1 MCVRSFLNTCAW
13 IVRRIGSG
21 VDTGGRERRG
31 WLGSSGLLRVTA
43 RVRCRAGALSCREEW
58 IEAGL
63 EQSRDLLMERAAGC
77 CRQHGLWRTC
87 LAPIIMADKSTA
99 GMLLPSTHP
108 VLGSRARLVRSR
120 GSGTRYPSTRR
131 TYSSSNSHRS
141 PRCYRAQPEYA
152 EYPGRVP
159 RVPRPST
166 QITPPEVLQS
176 AARARASHA
185 LHAARYVVRQ
195 LDLGNP
201 LRCTLRAARCALLLL
216 WGV

>member
-1 MCVRSFLNTCAW
+1 
-13 IVRRIGSG
+13 
-21 VDTGGRERRG
+21 
-31 WLGSSGLLRVTA
+31 
-43 RVRCRAGALSCREEW
+43 
-58 IEAGL
+58 
-63 EQSRDLLMERAAGC
+63 MERAAGC

-87 LAPIIMADKSTA
+87 LARIIMADKSTA

-141 PRCYRAQPEYA
+141 PRCYRAQPEDP

-166 QITPPEVLQS
+166 QSTPPEYPEYPARGPAERSPS
-176 AARARASHA
+176 AGVARVARCTVCCTSTRSRQPATLHVA
-185 LHAARYVVRQ
+185 CCTLCFAPFVVCRLVQCQVALLHACCIGEVVQRGC
-195 LDLGNP
+195 DAP
-201 LRCTLRAARCALLLL
+201 LISDHS
-216 WGV
+216 GVPRLAPLSPQSVRR

>member
-1 MCVRSFLNTCAW
+1 
-13 IVRRIGSG
+13 
-21 VDTGGRERRG
+21 
-31 WLGSSGLLRVTA
+31 
-43 RVRCRAGALSCREEW
+43 VRCRAGALSCREEW

-87 LAPIIMADKSTA
+87 LARIIMADKSTA

-131 TYSSSNSHRS
+131 AYSSSNSHRS
-141 PRCYRAQPEYA
+141 PRCYRAQPEDP

-166 QITPPEVLQS
+166 QSTPAEYPEYP
-176 AARARASHA
+176 ARVPRVPRPRSCRAQPE
-185 LHAARYVVRQ
+185 RGRRT
-195 LDLGNP
+195 
-201 LRCTLRAARCALLLL
+201 RCTLHGMMYVISCLGGPLR
-216 WGV
+216 